1 MANILIAD
9 DMESIRDVLE
19 ATFAIDGH
27 NIALAASGEEAIRL
41 IQEDIFDIAVADIR
55 MGEVGGLDFLR
66 TIKEVS
72 PDTEVIMMTGYATVD
87 MAVESM
93 KLGSYDFVTKPINIE
108 ELLLITN
115 RILKKRELTHSVR
128 ALRTQVKGRYK
139 FTDMVGNAPAMLS
152 IFALMEIVCQFDSA
166 VLVTGESGT
175 GKELVALAI
184 HDNSPRRD
192 RPFIP
197 INCAALPEN
206 IQESELFGHAKGA
219 FTDAVDGKAGLF
231 AEADRGT
238 VFLDEIGEAAPATQ
252 AKLLRFLQNGEIRR
266 VGENL
271 PIHVD
276 ARLIAATNKDLW
288 EAVQKGTFREDLYYR
303 INVIRIHLPPLRRR
317 KDDIPLLVHHF
328 VQKYADRAGKNIDS
342 VSREALS
349 LLMEYDWPGNVRE
362 LQNAIQHAIA
372 FTNDSAISPSSLP
385 PHVQAGREDVSPRN
399 DNEWLSLYDLKK
411 SYTLKV
417 LEAASWNCKKTAEI
431 LGVGRATIY
440 RKLKEYDVSR
450 RTEHPLLQ
458 KGLDR

>member
-9 DMESIRDVLE
+9 DMESIRDALK
-19 ATFAIDGH
+19 ATFAINGH
-27 NIALAASGEEAIRL
+27 NIALAASGEEAITL
-41 IQEDIFDIAVADIR
+41 IQEDIFDIAIADIR

-108 ELLLITN
+108 ELLLLTDK
-115 RILKKRELTHSVR
+115 ILEKRELTHSVR

-139 FTDMVGNAPAMLS
+139 FTDIVGNAPAMLS
-152 IFALMEIVCQFDSA
+152 IFASMEIVCQFDSA

-175 GKELVALAI
+175 GKELVASAI
-184 HDNSPRRD
+184 HDSSPRRD
-192 RPFIP
+192 RPFMP

-238 VFLDEIGEAAPATQ
+238 VFLDEIGEATPPTQ

-276 ARLIAATNKDLW
+276 ARLIAASNKDLW
-288 EAVQKGTFREDLYYR
+288 EAVQRGTFREDLYYR

-328 VQKYADRAGKNIDS
+328 VQKYAHRAGKNIDS

-372 FTNDSAISPSSLP
+372 FTSDNTISPSSLP
-385 PHVQAGREDVSPRN
+385 PHVQAGGEDLSPQN
-399 DNEWLSLYDLKK
+399 ENEWLSLYDLKK
-411 SYTLKV
+411 TYTLKV
-417 LEAASWNCKKTAEI
+417 LEESSWNCKKTAGI

-440 RKLKEYDVSR
+440 RKLKEYDVSQ
-450 RTEHPLLQ
+450 RTEQSP
-458 KGLDR
+458 DTERT